1 MFDVQLQLL
10 SRGRRIVC
18 RQSPN
23 QESAVSGA
31 DTFEIEERP
40 RDKSTL
46 PWHWDWIFLLSVAWL
61 IFDLFTL
68 PVLSIFVASFKFGWN
83 DFANGFW
90 MWRKDPNFRRGRTCF
105 VFYTAT
111 GLWRITVTTFSV
123 TLLGLMAYG
132 FWTILNPQDR
142 AANLNKGDDIVTGV
156 SMMIVMLCFVL
167 SSVST
172 WLAIYMGLRNRVRI
186 WIDSTVRHSRRNR
199 VWPPEPFGE
208 NQLSRAVTSSLVFLS
223 AILIGTAIS
232 VLANAADRAAPI
244 ADWLIG
250 LPVVATIASGVI
262 LLAGRSWLLRK
273 LAATSPADCWG
284 PIAGTNGEIPELR
297 EEDLDPFSDSVFLPD
312 A

>member
-1 MFDVQLQLL
+1 L
-10 SRGRRIVC
+10 
-18 RQSPN
+18 
-23 QESAVSGA
+23 
-31 DTFEIEERP
+31 
-40 RDKSTL
+40 
-46 PWHWDWIFLLSVAWL
+46 
-61 IFDLFTL
+61 
-68 PVLSIFVASFKFGWN
+68 
-83 DFANGFW
+83 
-90 MWRKDPNFRRGRTCF
+90 
-105 VFYTAT
+105 
-111 GLWRITVTTFSV
+111 
-123 TLLGLMAYG
+123 
-132 FWTILNPQDR
+132 TILNPQDR
-142 AANLNKGDDIVTGV
+142 AANPNKGDDIVTGV